1 MQLEAQLRVP
11 EEREFRRSAGTSEG
25 HRGKVEKK
33 DQMNAEDGDGE
44 RKRDARIREAT
55 IEQEERKKSSNL

>member
-11 EEREFRRSAGTSEG
+11 EEKEFRRTAGTSEG

-33 DQMNAEDGDGE
+33 DQMNAEYGDGE
-44 RKRDARIREAT
+44 RKERRENK
-55 IEQEERKKSSNL
+55 RSNN